1 VPINKSRVSKH
12 LVDYNFKQLFIEE
25 LGWDNPLIDNLTI
38 HEKENSYLLVNIAE
52 KRNVQIFA
60 CEPMNDTEYPS
71 SVERRKIEVKV
82 RKFAHEHLIIFIDR
96 EKTVQRWQWVFRKP
110 GQPAQYKE
118 HLFEN
123 RQGTEALLQK
133 LDSIEI
139 NINDEENLRL
149 LDVSLRLRDG
159 FDKDKVTKKFY
170 DNFKKQ
176 QKLFRE
182 FIEGIPGDHD
192 QHWYSA
198 VMLNRL
204 MFIYFIQK
212 KQFLN
217 SDINYLK
224 TKLSESREKFGD
236 DNYYTF
242 YRYFLRRLF
251 HDGLD
256 NKMPRGKELDLLFG
270 KIPYLNG
277 GIFSEHELE
286 GKYPEINIKDEAFEK
301 LFGFFDQYDWHL
313 DDRPLENDK
322 EINPDVLGYIFE
334 KFINQKDMG
343 AYYTKEDITEYISK
357 NTIIPFLLNKAKEKC
372 SIAFEGERSIWNLL
386 RDDPDR
392 YFYDSVKKGIK
403 NQNLNQTNEIKDAT
417 FSQYPN
423 VISEGLNIEAPDLL
437 ERRKDWNSKTP
448 DEYAL
453 PNEIWRETISRW
465 QRYFEVRQKLVNG
478 EMNTINDLITYNLNI
493 RQFAQD
499 VIETWEG
506 PELIRAFYKA
516 ITQIKVLDPTVGS
529 GAFLFA
535 ALNILELLYEACI
548 DRMQNFVDEI
558 PAGANKSNFS
568 DFKDILTQIE
578 KHPNRKYFIYKSII
592 INNLY
597 GVDIM
602 EEAVEICKL
611 RLFLKLV
618 AQVETVNNIEPL
630 PDIDFNIRSGN
641 TLVGFATQEEVEKS
655 VGGTLD
661 FDNNAGKI
669 TDQAKKVQ
677 ALYQVFLE
685 AQMKENNNVADH
697 KQELQKELYKLNDK
711 LSNYLAGEYG
721 IDTDNSISYDKWLTT
736 HQPFHWFVEFYG
748 ILSKGGFD
756 VVIGNPPYVRYRE
769 RNFDYRIHKNTYNTF
784 ISKNIYSFVYERSK
798 ILSREKSW
806 LGLIIQISSVSTPSM
821 DTMCKEIC
829 SNSKLVLLSHYA
841 TRPASLFEGVT
852 MNLTIVISNNNRESM
867 PTVKSTNYQRWNSE
881 LREDLFSTINYNEI
895 LIKNY
900 FSFAIPKLSNSFEN
914 GILKK
919 ITKNTKTI
927 GDYLATSNSEKNR
940 LHYRTAG
947 GRYFKIFVDKSF
959 GTDSKSNKSK
969 SIDGEYNLFNILAV
983 LSSNTWWWWYTLH
996 FDMYNCK
1003 DYMMFSFPYTYFQ
1016 NNDIDELGRLL
1027 CKDLFNNA
1035 EVKIQSYASTGDRKQ
1050 LLFIP
1055 SKSKPI
1061 IDEIDKIL
1069 ADHYKLTQEELD
1081 FIINY
1086 DIKYRMGKELNN

>member
-25 LGWDNPLIDNLTI
+25 LGWDNPIIDNLTI

-123 RQGTEALLQK
+123 GQGTEALLQK

-192 QHWYSA
+192 QNWYSA

-286 GKYPEINIKDEAFEK
+286 GKYSEINIKDEAFEK

-357 NTIIPFLLNKAKEKC
+357 NTIIPFLFDKAKEKC
-372 SIAFEGERSIWNLL
+372 TIAFEGERNVWDLL
-386 RDDPDR
+386 KDDPDR

-403 NQNLNQTNEIKDAT
+403 NTNLDLTNEIEKAT
-417 FSQYPN
+417 LSQCPDKIRN
-423 VISEGLNIEAPDLL
+423 GLDSEAPKLL

-448 DEYAL
+448 NEFAL
-453 PNEIWRETISRW
+453 PTEIWRETISRW

-478 EMNTINDLITYNLNI
+478 EINTINDLITYNLNI

-516 ITQIKVLDPTVGS
+516 ITQITVLDPTVGS

-535 ALNILELLYEACI
+535 ALNILEPLYEGCI
-548 DRMQNFVDEI
+548 DRMQNFVDEL
-558 PAGANKSNFS
+558 PADANKSKFS

-578 KHPNRKYFIYKSII
+578 THPNRKYFIYKSII

-618 AQVETVNNIEPL
+618 AQVETINNIEPL
-630 PDIDFNIRSGN
+630 PDIDFNIRAGN
-641 TLVGFATQEEVEKS
+641 TLVGFATKEEVEKS
-655 VGGTLD
+655 VTRTLD
-661 FDNNAGKI
+661 FDNNLGKI
-669 TDQAKKVQ
+669 TDKAKEVQ
-677 ALYQVFLE
+677 ALYEVFLE
-685 AQMKENNNVADH
+685 AQMEEDNSTADY
-697 KQELQKELYKLNDK
+697 KQELRSELDELNET
-711 LSNYLAGEYG
+711 LNHYLAGEYG
-721 IDTDNSISYDKWLTT
+721 IDIDDSVTYNTWLTT

-756 VVIGNPPYVRYRE
+756 VVIGNPPYIEY
-769 RNFDYRIHKNTYNTF
+769 
-784 ISKNIYSFVYERSK
+784 SKVKKQYIILNYKTEKCGNLYAFCMERSFNLLSNDRYCSMIIPMSGFCTDRMNLLK
-798 ILSREKSW
+798 EFILEKS
-806 LGLIIQISSVSTPSM
+806 
-821 DTMCKEIC
+821 
-829 SNSKLVLLSHYA
+829 NSHIPYFGN
-841 TRPASLFEGVT
+841 RPATLFNGAQQ
-852 MNLTIVISNNNRESM
+852 NLAIPICKINYGKNHSFSTKHNRWYSNERIN
-867 PTVKSTNYQRWNSE
+867 
-881 LREDLFSTINYNEI
+881 LFSTIVYSKNEVNNLYKKTGREI
-895 LIKNY
+895 SKSIFLKISEFPNLNSFEYKKGRYSVYYSNAAGYWLHSIKNLINENISKDKLLKLDNQRIQIL
-900 FSFAIPKLSNSFEN
+900 FSSILNSSLFFMYWQSIGDCYHITNKETHSIGIPIQNYIKEIEKVYMKLIDDFKNKMLVVEKREKTGLTKQEEFYPKLSKH
-914 GILKK
+914 I
-919 ITKNTKTI
+919 
-927 GDYLATSNSEKNR
+927 
-940 LHYRTAG
+940 
-947 GRYFKIFVDKSF
+947 
-959 GTDSKSNKSK
+959 
-969 SIDGEYNLFNILAV
+969 
-983 LSSNTWWWWYTLH
+983 
-996 FDMYNCK
+996 
-1003 DYMMFSFPYTYFQ
+1003 
-1016 NNDIDELGRLL
+1016 
-1027 CKDLFNNA
+1027 
-1035 EVKIQSYASTGDRKQ
+1035 
-1050 LLFIP
+1050 
-1055 SKSKPI
+1055 
-1061 IDEIDKIL
+1061 IDKIDKVL
-1069 ADHYKLTQEELD
+1069 AEHYGFTQEELD